1 MNVIVCIKH
10 ILDPEM
16 PPAKFKIDTA
26 AKRVIPPE
34 GIPLVVSP
42 FDEQAVEAALTIK
55 DKQDTRVTAITMG
68 QDSAKDAVKHV
79 LSMGADE
86 GIVLSDGAFEG
97 SDAFAT
103 AYVLSKAIE
112 KIGEYD
118 LILCGRQA
126 ADWDA
131 GQVGSIIAEN
141 LGIPVVT
148 LARRVEVIDSKLR
161 VERVIPDGYEIVEV
175 PLPAV
180 VTVSS
185 EIGQARLPSGR
196 GIIMAARKEIPVW
209 KAQDIDCDPCAV
221 GVGAARSELLELFIP
236 SQERRGEVVGGE
248 NGVEA
253 ADNLALRLREEKV
266 I

>member
-1 MNVIVCIKH
+1 MNVIVCIKY

-16 PPAKFKIDTA
+16 PPAKFKIDTE
-26 AKRVIPPE
+26 AKKVIPPE

-55 DKQDTRVTAITMG
+55 DKQDTRITAMTMG

-86 GIVLSDGAFEG
+86 GVVLSDETFEG
-97 SDAFAT
+97 SDAFST

-148 LARRVEVIDSKLR
+148 LARKVEVIDSKLR

-175 PLPAV
+175 SLPAV

-196 GIIMAARKEIPVW
+196 GIIMAARKQIPVW
-209 KAQDIDCDPCAV
+209 SAQDIDCDLSAV
-221 GVGAARSELLELFIP
+221 GIGAARSELLGLFVP
-236 SQERRGEVVGGE
+236 SQDRKGEIISGE
-248 NGVEA
+248 NAAEA
-253 ADNLALRLREEKV
+253 ADNLALRLKESK
-266 I
+266 II